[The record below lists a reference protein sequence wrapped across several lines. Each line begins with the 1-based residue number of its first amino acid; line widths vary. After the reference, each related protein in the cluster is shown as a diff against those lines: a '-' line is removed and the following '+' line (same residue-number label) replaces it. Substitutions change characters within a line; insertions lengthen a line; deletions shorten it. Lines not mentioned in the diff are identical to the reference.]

1 MKAVRFHELGGPEV
15 LRLEE
20 VPVPEPGPGQV
31 RIAVRAAALN
41 HLDLWVRRGLPI
53 RIEMPHVGGS
63 DVAGLV
69 DALGAGVAGW
79 SLGDRVVVHPLLPP
93 ARAGGEPRI
102 LGEHLNGGF
111 QEALVVDAANLRR
124 VPEALSFEQAA
135 ALPVAFVTAWQ
146 MLVGRAGLQAG
157 ETVLV
162 QGAGSGVGTAAVQIG
177 RLLGARVIAA
187 TSSRVK
193 QEGVRALGAHD
204 VIDYREE
211 NIYRRVLALT
221 GGRGADVVFEHVG
234 PATFEASVLSAARGG
249 RIVVCGATTGRT
261 ARLPLPFLFA
271 RELSVLGVTLG
282 PIEVLDRV
290 LAHAADGRLV
300 PVIDR
305 VLALEACREAQE
317 WLEGGRH
324 FGKVVLRVGEG

>member
-234 PATFEASVLSAARGG
+234 PATFEASVLSTARGG